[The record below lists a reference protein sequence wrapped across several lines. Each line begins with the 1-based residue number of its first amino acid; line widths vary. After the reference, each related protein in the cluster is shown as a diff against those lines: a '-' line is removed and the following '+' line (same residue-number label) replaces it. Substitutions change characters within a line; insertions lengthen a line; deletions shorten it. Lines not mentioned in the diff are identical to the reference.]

1 MLSPPEAG
9 VDTTWVQ
16 IGGWVR
22 PLVILVVVHC
32 NSVGDNT
39 SVETVVKM
47 GLRGPY
53 ENGVSGTVV
62 GRILERDERV
72 HT

>member
-1 MLSPPEAG
+1 M
-9 VDTTWVQ
+9 
-16 IGGWVR
+16 
-22 PLVILVVVHC
+22 ILVVVHC